1 MNKNK
6 YEVSIYDGVVAS
18 NMEITIALVLVKA
31 LFDYYQDESPSI
43 VIREMARAE
52 ACNCDRIRTL

>member
-6 YEVSIYDGVVAS
+6 YEVSIYGDVVAS
-18 NMEITIALVLVKA
+18 DMEITVALVLVKA

-43 VIREMARAE
+43 AIKEMARTKVFDVE
-52 ACNCDRIRTL
+52 